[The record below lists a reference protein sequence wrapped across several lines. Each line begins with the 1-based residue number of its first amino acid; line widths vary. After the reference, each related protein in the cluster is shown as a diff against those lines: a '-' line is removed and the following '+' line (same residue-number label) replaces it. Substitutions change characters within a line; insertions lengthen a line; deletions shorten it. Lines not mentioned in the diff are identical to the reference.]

1 MVRDPSTPLIACSA
15 CFADHGLRL
24 DAERLGL
31 EETGVCPNCNTINSK
46 KLTKGILL
54 KLAYRFF
61 VWGSLHRYEYGAT
74 PQIQFNEHQKT
85 SIDLSPR
92 LAPDVKLFEHL
103 LGIGFFPYGPRF
115 WMIGEVE
122 PLKEL
127 QNRCTRKDVVNR
139 ILHDYPTRNVG
150 PEHHFYRIRKEPSN
164 PDKPSQYDSPPNSGV
179 SKGRFDSTNFPVLY
193 ASPDLQVCMH
203 ECRVTAEDD
212 LYVATLTPN
221 ISLRLLD
228 LSALL
233 RDEHVTEFE
242 SLDMAIHMLFLAGK
256 HSYEITREIATAAC
270 TSGFDGIIY
279 PSYFSLLRLG
289 VMPFETTYGISHRR
303 IPQYQEYEQKKN
315 IPNLAVFGRPIEQGR
330 LSLQCINRLIVSRV
344 DYDFHFGPV

>member
-1 MVRDPSTPLIACSA
+1 MAHDPITPIIACSA

-31 EETGVCPNCNTINSK
+31 EETSVCPNCNTIDSK
-46 KLTKGILL
+46 KLTKRSLL
-54 KLAYRFF
+54 QLAHRFF
-61 VWGSLHRYEYGAT
+61 VWGSLHRCEYGAA

-85 SIDLSPR
+85 SIDLSSW
-92 LAPDVKLFEHL
+92 LVPDVELFECL

-139 ILHDYPTRNVG
+139 VLRDYPIRNVG
-150 PEHHFYRIRKEPSN
+150 PEHHFYRIRKKPSN
-164 PDKPSQYDSPPNSGV
+164 PAKPSQYDSPPNSAIG
-179 SKGRFDSTNFPVLY
+179 KGRFDSIDFPVLY

-212 LYVATLTPN
+212 LYVATLTPS

-228 LSALL
+228 LSVLL

-242 SLDMAIHMLFLAGK
+242 SLDMAIHMLFLAGE
-256 HSYEITREIATAAC
+256 HSYKVTREIAIAAY
-270 TSGFDGIIY
+270 TSGFNGIIY

-303 IPQYQEYEQKKN
+303 IPQYQEYEQRKS
-315 IPNLAVFGRPIEQGR
+315 IPNLAIFGRPIEEGR
-330 LSLQCINRLIVSRV
+330 LSLQCVNRLIVSRV